1 MPIQTV
7 QTRGQ
12 LTLTREVR
20 RAAGI
25 QPGDLVLTRVTGPG
39 TVEIKR
45 MPRLRLGDLLDR
57 YRIEGLVDV
66 AADREEWQNEA
77 AVDVLGES
85 NA

>member
-12 LTLTREVR
+12 LTLTRDVR

-45 MPRLRLGDLLDR
+45 LPRLRLADLLDR
-57 YRIEGLVDV
+57 YRIEGLVGV
-66 AADREEWQNEA
+66 AVDREEWQREA
-77 AVDVLGES
+77 ALDALGES

>member
-12 LTLTREVR
+12 LTLTRDVR

-25 QPGDLVLTRVTGPG
+25 QPDDLVLTRVTGPG

-45 MPRLRLGDLLDR
+45 LPRLRLADLLDR
-57 YRIEGLVDV
+57 YRIERPVDLAV
-66 AADREEWQNEA
+66 DRDEWLNEA
-77 AVDVLGES
+77 AVNVLGES

>member
-1 MPIQTV
+1 MPIQTI

-12 LTLTREVR
+12 LTLTRDVR

-25 QPGDLVLTRVTGPG
+25 QPGDLVITRVTGPG

-45 MPRLRLGDLLDR
+45 LPRLRLADLLDR
-57 YRIEGLVDV
+57 YHIDGPVDI
-66 AADREEWQNEA
+66 AADREDWHNEA
-77 AVDVLGES
+77 ALDVVAAS

>member
-12 LTLTREVR
+12 LTLTRDVL

-25 QPGDLVLTRVTGPG
+25 QPGDLVLTRVTGSG

-45 MPRLRLGDLLDR
+45 LPRLRLADLLNR
-57 YRIEGLVDV
+57 YRIERPVDLAV
-66 AADREEWQNEA
+66 DREKWLDES

-85 NA
+85 QA

>member
-12 LTLTREVR
+12 LTLTRDVR

-45 MPRLRLGDLLDR
+45 LPRLRLADLLDR
-57 YRIEGLVDV
+57 YRIERPIDM
-66 AADREEWQNEA
+66 AADREEWHDEA

>member
-1 MPIQTV
+1 MPLQII

-12 LTLTREVR
+12 LTLTRDLR

-25 QPGDLVLTRVTGPG
+25 QPGDLVLTRVTGQG

-45 MPRLRLGDLLDR
+45 LPRLRLADLLDR
-57 YRIEGLVDV
+57 YRIERAVDLAV
-66 AADREEWQNEA
+66 DRAEWLNQA
-77 AVDVLGES
+77 AVEVLDKP

>member
-7 QTRGQ
+7 QMRGQ
-12 LTLTREVR
+12 LTLTRDVR

-45 MPRLRLGDLLDR
+45 LPRLRLADLLDR
-57 YRIEGLVDV
+57 YRIEQPVDV
-66 AADREEWQNEA
+66 AADREAWQDEA
-77 AVDVLGES
+77 AADVLGDS
-85 NA
+85 HA